1 MLPTSYTLHARILT
15 LLASVSH
22 KLGEVKAGHLQRPS
36 PLLERA
42 YRVSTLHAT
51 LALEGNPLDKRP
63 IAELLAG
70 RSAVA
75 PTSAIL
81 EVTNT
86 QRVHE
91 LLPGLDPFLATD
103 FRRAHGELM
112 HGLAMDAGSYRK
124 GPVDVFYDD
133 HYAPRTAPADNLASQ
148 VEELLNFV
156 ETDDAPLLITSC
168 VLHYGLIYLRP
179 FSAGN
184 GRMGRLWQ
192 KRVLMRQWPVFAFLP
207 VEAFILRTLPAYQAS
222 LGYADMQGDCGN
234 FITYMMEQIDEALSE
249 LLATQRPV
257 LGGSERVTLFLK
269 EKEWAHFTRKE
280 YRAMFP
286 ELSTAT
292 ASRDL
297 AEATGDRTL
306 ERTGVGR
313 TAWYRAM

>member
-1 MLPTSYTLHARILT
+1 
-15 LLASVSH
+15 
-22 KLGEVKAGHLQRPS
+22 
-36 PLLERA
+36 
-42 YRVSTLHAT
+42 
-51 LALEGNPLDKRP
+51 
-63 IAELLAG
+63 
-70 RSAVA
+70 
-75 PTSAIL
+75 
-81 EVTNT
+81 
-86 QRVHE
+86 
-91 LLPGLDPFLATD
+91 
-103 FRRAHGELM
+103 
-112 HGLAMDAGSYRK
+112 
-124 GPVDVFYDD
+124 VFYDD

-249 LLATQRPV
+249 LLAAQRPV
-257 LGGSERVTLFLK
+257 LSGTERVNLFLK
-269 EKEWAHFTRKE
+269 EKEGAHFTRKE

-297 AEATGDRTL
+297 AEATTTRSL
-306 ERTGVGR
+306 ERTGIGR
-313 TAWYRAM
+313 TAWYRAV